1 MAIQKPE
8 WFRMDPAKFLSD
20 AQVDAMS
27 TVELG
32 ACFRLLCRQWIDGHI
47 PDDQRALGRLCRLDV
62 AAMGGVWETLSQFF
76 PIVEPGKRANRF
88 MWVER
93 ERVIADL
100 ERKSDDGTRAARKRW
115 AEKKAV
121 NAKPMP
127 RPMGHEDQPN
137 GSPMP
142 NPMQDQT
149 RPEQRGSPNATGM
162 PEACHTHYQ
171 PTEKL
176 DTQSETPEGLTQIE
190 YARRLLED
198 LGLPSTGNIVLVAD
212 AISADAK
219 KHGLTK
225 AESYEFIRRQALAD
239 QEEGTEI
246 SRFYW
251 TDAKFRRAS
260 TQRKPPIPGDD
271 LLARTMAQ
279 LEAK

>member
-8 WFRMDPAKFLSD
+8 WFKMDPAKFLSD

-47 PDDQRALGRLCRLDV
+47 PDDQRALGRLCRLD
-62 AAMGGVWETLSQFF
+62 ATAIGEAWETLCQFF
-76 PIVEPGKRANRF
+76 PIVEPGKLANRF

-93 ERVIADL
+93 ERVITDL
-100 ERKSDDGTRAARKRW
+100 ERRSDEGTRAARKRW

-121 NAKPMP
+121 NANPIP
-127 RPMGHEDQPN
+127 RPIGDLCLPN

-142 NPMQDQT
+142 DPMQDQT

-162 PEACHTHYQ
+162 PEACLTHYQ
-171 PTEKL
+171 PLEN
-176 DTQSETPEGLTQIE
+176 QNAESETPEGLTQVE
-190 YARRLLED
+190 YGRRLLED

-219 KHGLTK
+219 RHSLTK
-225 AESYEFIRRQALAD
+225 AESYDFIRRQALTD
-239 QEEGTEI
+239 QEEGVEI
-246 SRFYW
+246 NRFYW
-251 TDAKFRRAS
+251 TDAKFRRW
-260 TQRKPPIPGDD
+260 
-271 LLARTMAQ
+271 
-279 LEAK
+279 